1 MRRDLVIVIDADTGK
16 VVSGL
21 DRSTKATRAY
31 EREMRKLERQQA
43 RVDAAM
49 TQVGRGMLVAG
60 AAIAAGL
67 GLAVKAAIDW
77 ESSWAGVLKTVDGTD
92 EQMAAL
98 EKEIRGLT
106 EVLPASHAEIA
117 AVAEAAGQL
126 GIQRENVAGFTK
138 VMIDMGESTNL
149 AATEAATALA
159 RMMNIM
165 QTAPGD
171 VDRLGSSIVA
181 LGNSSATTEAE
192 IVEMALRLAGAGNQI
207 GLSESDVLSYAAAL
221 SSVGIA
227 AESGGT
233 AVSRVFLKIEDAVR
247 SGGDKLETFA
257 RTAGMTAEQ
266 FTAAY
271 RDDAAAAISQFVAGL
286 GKIQAQGGDVNAVL
300 SELGLS
306 EIRVSDA
313 LRRLS
318 GSGDL
323 LTRSLQTGSRAWQEN
338 TALTEEAERRYGTVE
353 ARLAIARNQ
362 VHDFAISMGQTFLP
376 AVGAA
381 ADKTAALAGVIGG
394 LPGPLR
400 TMLAVLALVTAGLL
414 LAGGAALVA
423 VPKIHQFR
431 QAMDQIAAS
440 GGRAAVA
447 VGAFRSVSGGV
458 ASFLA
463 GPWGIALGVAVTAL
477 TAYAVSQANA
487 RAKVKD
493 LSTTLD
499 EQTGA
504 VTDNT
509 RVWLA
514 NELANRKATGVF
526 TVSGRELNDFTE
538 NLERA
543 NVGMDV
549 AVDAALGEAEALDFL
564 NQRLEA
570 ATRNEEELG
579 KGIGLASSERG
590 KARAAVKDQRRA
602 IEEIIEVVQ
611 DEGGRVGD
619 AQKLHELLNQARGEG
634 ADSAREL
641 TEQEQRLV
649 GAFEVTADT
658 AGDLA
663 EGIKEL
669 DDALDALFV
678 GLFDVEEAQ
687 DAAAN
692 AMRRLTEEAADN
704 GAKLDGN
711 GKAALSNRD
720 NVRALI
726 RSHLDVIS
734 TMAEAGAGA
743 DELTRETEKLRLKFV
758 EQMRQAGFS
767 EEAIERYAEAYD
779 QIPSA
784 VSTSISTP
792 GLTAAERNAR
802 NLKVALDRI
811 PRRVDI
817 DIHQSITAPS
827 GSGKVGFQHGGEVQ
841 GPPGVDRI
849 PIWATNKEIIIRP
862 GVAQMHREQ
871 LLALNRTGRWPV
883 GPGGQMQ
890 SAAAAAVPGHFTA
903 SAVIDLGEGIRRRV
917 DIEFDRHD
925 RELDQMVTQGTGAAR

>member
-1 MRRDLVIVIDADTGK
+1 MRRDLVIGVEADTGK
-16 VVSGL
+16 TTEEL
-21 DRSTKATRAY
+21 EKAKRAASAY
-31 EREMRKLERQQA
+31 ERELRKLERQQA
-43 RVDAAM
+43 KVDAAM
-49 TQVGRGMLVAG
+49 TKVGRGMLVAG

-106 EVLPASHAEIA
+106 AVLPATHAEIA

-138 VMIDMGESTNL
+138 VMIDMGQSTNL
-149 AATEAATALA
+149 AATDAATALA

-165 QTAPGD
+165 ATAPED
-171 VDRLGSSIVA
+171 VDRLGSTIVD
-181 LGNSSATTEAE
+181 LGNKSATTEAE
-192 IVEMALRLAGAGNQI
+192 IVSMALRLAGAGNQI
-207 GLSESDVLSYAAAL
+207 GLTEADVLSFAAAL
-221 SSVGIA
+221 SSVGIPA
-227 AESGGT
+227 QAGGT
-233 AVSRVFLKIEDAVR
+233 AVSRVFLEIDSAVR
-247 SGGDKLETFA
+247 AGGDALDVFA
-257 RTAGMTAEQ
+257 RTAGMTSEQ
-266 FTAAY
+266 FVRAY
-271 RDDAAAAISQFVAGL
+271 QQDAAGAIASFVTGL
-286 GKIQAQGGDVNAVL
+286 GRIQAEGGDVNAVL
-300 SELGLS
+300 GQLGLT

-323 LTRSLQTGSRAWQEN
+323 LTRSLKTGSQAWQEN

-362 VHDFAISMGQTFLP
+362 VQDFAISMGQTFLP

-400 TMLAVLALVTAGLL
+400 TMLAVLALLTAGLL
-414 LAGGAALVA
+414 LAGGTALIA

-458 ASFLA
+458 TSFLA

-477 TAYAVSQANA
+477 SAYAVSQANA

-499 EQTGA
+499 DQTGA

-526 TVSGRELNDFTE
+526 SVSGRELNDFTQ

-549 AVDAALGEAEALDFL
+549 AVDAALGEAAALDFL

-570 ATRNEEELG
+570 AKRHEEELG
-579 KGIGLASSERG
+579 EGIGLASSERG
-590 KARAAVKDQRRA
+590 KARAAADSQRRA

-611 DEGGRVGD
+611 DEGSKVGD

-669 DDALDALFV
+669 DEALDALFV

-692 AMRRLTEEAADN
+692 AMRRLTEEAAEN

-711 GKAALSNRD
+711 GEAALSNRD

-743 DELTRETEKLRLKFV
+743 EDLTTETEKLRRKFV

-784 VSTSISTP
+784 VSTSIRTP

-802 NLKVALDRI
+802 NLKFALDRI

-817 DIHQSITAPS
+817 DIHQSITAPV
-827 GSGKVGFQHGGEVQ
+827 GSQRVGFQHGGEVN
-841 GPPGVDRI
+841 GPEGADRV
-849 PIWATNKEIIIRP
+849 PAMLTNREFVVRQP
-862 GVAQMHREQ
+862 VAQANRAA
-871 LLALNRTGRWPV
+871 LLALNQTGRWPV
-883 GPGGQMQ
+883 GGAGGEREITIRFDGGPHAD
-890 SAAAAAVPGHFTA
+890 SRLADLVTWAV
-903 SAVIDLGEGIRRRV
+903 
-917 DIEFDRHD
+917 RHKMLVSD
-925 RELDQMVTQGTGAAR
+925 SFRSDVRGR